1 MPVWDIEESVP
12 TEGPTSPGNPGTA
25 YFYKQGS
32 AKTSGTYFDTEGNAT
47 FNGSVTMPSGLTF
60 TGVTLANPVAGQVRI
75 TPSANAPASSST
87 GGALN
92 VTNTGSTGAGIVAYT
107 EQAAPAG
114 HMMVVRVNSATYN
127 QSGIF
132 AQYNGTGHNV
142 NISHAG
148 TGSGSSALNIGST
161 NTAHSAVG
169 IGGVETSKG
178 TVKITHTGTG
188 NDASASALSLDLAG
202 AGTASQGIF
211 LTSTSGGTTGNLLE
225 MRNGGTGAVFNVSAT
240 GAAGFGSG
248 TGAPDTNLYR
258 GGADLLKT
266 DDKFVAVG
274 GLGVGNAVAA
284 TTPGT
289 VTQKI
294 EVFDASGASIG
305 FIPVYSSIT

>member
-1 MPVWDIEESVP
+1 MARGDPVGCPTRRIVRVLRPRQHPVHHRTPGPGLGLCDGGDHRHLRHDELLERMMPVWDIEESVP

-127 QSGIF
+127 QSGI
-132 AQYNGTGHNV
+132 
-142 NISHAG
+142 
-148 TGSGSSALNIGST
+148 
-161 NTAHSAVG
+161 
-169 IGGVETSKG
+169 
-178 TVKITHTGTG
+178 
-188 NDASASALSLDLAG
+188 
-202 AGTASQGIF
+202 
-211 LTSTSGGTTGNLLE
+211 
-225 MRNGGTGAVFNVSAT
+225 
-240 GAAGFGSG
+240 
-248 TGAPDTNLYR
+248 
-258 GGADLLKT
+258 
-266 DDKFVAVG
+266 
-274 GLGVGNAVAA
+274 
-284 TTPGT
+284 
-289 VTQKI
+289 
-294 EVFDASGASIG
+294 
-305 FIPVYSSIT
+305 